1 MPINFSLYLLSI
13 SVLQE
18 STFVHNTRLSSL
30 SLAHNLLAS
39 VPDLSGLSSLRS
51 LDLAHNRL
59 ASLGLAR
66 LEAAPSLRSLDLS
79 HNLVSS
85 LTAVPAS
92 LASLDI
98 SHNQVQCRGRSEV

>member
-1 MPINFSLYLLSI
+1 MYLTSI
-13 SVLQE
+13 SVQE
-18 STFVHNTRLSSL
+18 STFVHNTRLTSL

-59 ASLGLAR
+59 ASLELAR
-66 LEAAPSLRSLDLS
+66 LETAPSLRSLALS
-79 HNLVSS
+79 HNLVTS
-85 LTAVPAS
+85 LGAVPAS

-98 SHNQVQCRGRSEV
+98 SHNQVQCRARSEV

>member
-1 MPINFSLYLLSI
+1 MQCSVYLTSI
-13 SVLQE
+13 SVQE
-18 STFVHNTRLSSL
+18 STFVHNTRLTSL

-59 ASLGLAR
+59 ASLELAR
-66 LEAAPSLRSLDLS
+66 LETAPSLRSLDLS

-85 LTAVPAS
+85 LGAVPAS

-98 SHNQVQCRGRSEV
+98 SHNQVQCRARSEV